1 MSFLDEMNTTCEHC
15 S

>member
-1 MSFLDEMNTTCEHC
+1 MSFLDEMNTFCEHC